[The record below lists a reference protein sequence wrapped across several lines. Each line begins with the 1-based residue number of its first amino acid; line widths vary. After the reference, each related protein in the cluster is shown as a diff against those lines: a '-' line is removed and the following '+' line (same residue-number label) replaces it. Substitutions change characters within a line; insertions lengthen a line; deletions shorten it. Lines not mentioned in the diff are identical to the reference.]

1 MAIDALD
8 DRLAVQS
15 ARARL
20 WPQTERL
27 KAALILNGDTPPDH
41 AAQALKGLQL
51 YLEPT
56 GLWRDKQ
63 EPAGR
68 FIDEPAPASS
78 LYHIAAAWIQL
89 RESLGESSGAA
100 VR

>member
-1 MAIDALD
+1 MVIDELDDALKV
-8 DRLAVQS
+8 RL

-27 KAALILNGDTPPDH
+27 KAALVLADHLPAGH
-41 AAQALKGLQL
+41 AADALKGLQT

-63 EPAGR
+63 EPGGL
-68 FIDEPAPASS
+68 FVEEPAPASS
-78 LYHIAAAWIQL
+78 LYHIAAAWVQL
-89 RESLGESSGAA
+89 REAAAASSPASGN
-100 VR
+100 